1 MKDEKLIRDRRTV
14 SPWKKYGGIGVVA
27 FLVIA
32 AAVLLIFILIRKDDF
47 SDVLSS
53 IKSALTPVLVGI
65 VLAYLMNPLMVFI
78 ENGLKTFVLK
88 HARRITK
95 AKRFCRV
102 ISLILTLVIFIGG
115 ITLFLYIL
123 VPKISDTIAGTEEQ
137 EGLVDTIPKQAEQLR
152 IWVEDELSGNTKLAV
167 FARDTFDNITEK
179 IEEFVNDTFAGFGF
193 VKRTGDQDAASKE
206 AADTETASDQQT
218 EDPGGTKKL
227 TPVDDSSKGTEDEK
241 NVTDDDSADKKERS
255 NKAWNTLTNILKILW
270 DAFGVVYDIVI
281 GFIFSIYILLAKD
294 TFGAHAK
301 KLTFAIFKRKNANA
315 VIRITKQCHKK
326 FTGAITGKIIDS
338 IIVGVICYIG
348 MMIMKL
354 PYKELIS
361 VIVTVTNVIPFF
373 GPYIGGVPC
382 VFLILCNCFANDN
395 LWPALYFVVFLVV
408 LQQFDCNFLD
418 PRIVGKSVGLSAF
431 WVLFAC
437 VVFGALFGLPGMLL
451 GVPTMACVYM
461 IIKEIAEYRLKR
473 KGLDPDTEYYMSVD
487 NVDEQELVVVDP
499 HVSPVVISPEE
510 YAEKMR
516 KEAMVEDDAEDSEHD
531 ETENDDESDED
542 DLDEDDPDDR
552 DDGGEPEYM
561 EAHGEDDTDDRQ

>member
-1 MKDEKLIRDRRTV
+1 MEDEKLIRDRRNV
-14 SPWKKYGGIGVVA
+14 SLWKKYGGIGVMA

-32 AAVLLIFILIRKDDF
+32 AAVLLIFILIRSEDF
-47 SDVLSS
+47 SDVVSG

-65 VLAYLMNPLMVFI
+65 VLAYLMNPLMVFF
-78 ENGLKTFVLK
+78 ENGLKTVVLK
-88 HARRITK
+88 HARKITK

-102 ISLILTLVIFIGG
+102 VSLILTLVIFIGA
-115 ITLFLYIL
+115 ITLFLYML

-152 IWVEDELSGNTKLAV
+152 IWVEDELSGNTKLAI
-167 FARDTFDNITEK
+167 FARDTFDNITDK

-193 VKRTGDQDAASKE
+193 EKKDSSQDAGT
-206 AADTETASDQQT
+206 DTGENAENTENDPGHA
-218 EDPGGTKKL
+218 EDPGEIKKL
-227 TPVDDSSKGTEDEK
+227 TPIKDSEK
-241 NVTDDDSADKKERS
+241 EAEEKKTAAENTADDKKERS
-255 NKAWNTLTNILKILW
+255 NKAWDTLTNILKILW
-270 DAFGVVYDIVI
+270 DAFGILYDIII

-315 VIRITKQCHKK
+315 IIRITKQCHKK

-348 MMIMKL
+348 MMVMKL

-418 PRIVGKSVGLSAF
+418 PKIVGKSVGLSAF

-487 NVDEQELVVVDP
+487 NVDEQELIVVDP
-499 HVSPVVISPEE
+499 HVSPVAISPEE

-516 KEAMVEDDAEDSEHD
+516 KEALVEEDSDDTEDDEDEHEED
-531 ETENDDESDED
+531 EHAGHDDTVEE
-542 DLDEDDPDDR
+542 
-552 DDGGEPEYM
+552 EPEYT
-561 EAHGEDDTDDRQ
+561 EDNSEKDPDKQP